1 MTQGKG
7 NVDNEQQQKI
17 ISATTATD
25 TLDDRA
31 RHSSPTI
38 TISDKFLHGLNERE
52 KYIPPS
58 VIWDNESRNKNSLE
72 VSELKLLLPGIQRH
86 KPQKSATGEENH
98 FTVNAVEST
107 SEYSSLDIKGNNNHA
122 TAPNVSVGDSKH
134 SLNKGASNK
143 ILDMLMA
150 HRQALKSTS
159 NPSEIS
165 DSTNNVALSKQLST
179 ENVSQASLIS
189 ATVQTKRGDIR
200 KKLRD
205 LSKKLEIM

>member
-7 NVDNEQQQKI
+7 NVDNEHEQKI

-107 SEYSSLDIKGNNNHA
+107 SEYSSLDIKRNNSHA

-134 SLNKGASNK
+134 SVNRGASSK

-189 ATVQTKRGDIR
+189 ATVQTKRGDTR
-200 KKLRD
+200 KTR
-205 LSKKLEIM
+205 SKKPEII

>member
-7 NVDNEQQQKI
+7 NVDNEHEQKI

-189 ATVQTKRGDIR
+189 ATVQTKRGDTR
-200 KKLRD
+200 KTRI
-205 LSKKLEIM
+205 KKPEII

>member
-189 ATVQTKRGDIR
+189 ATVQTKRGDTR
-200 KKLRD
+200 KTRI
-205 LSKKLEIM
+205 KKPEII

>member
-7 NVDNEQQQKI
+7 NVDNEHEQKK

-25 TLDDRA
+25 KLDDRA

-98 FTVNAVEST
+98 FTVHAVEST

-122 TAPNVSVGDSKH
+122 TAANVSGGYSKDTT
-134 SLNKGASNK
+134 NNGASSK
-143 ILDMLMA
+143 RLDMQMGDG
-150 HRQALKSTS
+150 QALKSTS
-159 NPSEIS
+159 NPSELS
-165 DSTNNVALSKQLST
+165 DSTNDVTLGKQVSA
-179 ENVSQASLIS
+179 ENVNQASLHS

-200 KKLRD
+200 KIRT
-205 LSKKLEIM
+205 KKLEIM

>member
-7 NVDNEQQQKI
+7 NVDNEHEQKI
-17 ISATTATD
+17 VSATTATD
-25 TLDDRA
+25 KLDDRA

-38 TISDKFLHGLNERE
+38 TISDKFLHEVNERE

-58 VIWDNESRNKNSLE
+58 VIWDNESRNISSLE
-72 VSELKLLLPGIQRH
+72 VSKLKLLLPEIKRH
-86 KPQKSATGEENH
+86 GPHKSATGEENH

-107 SEYSSLDIKGNNNHA
+107 SEYSSLDIKGNTNHA

-165 DSTNNVALSKQLST
+165 DSTNNVTLSKQVST

-189 ATVQTKRGDIR
+189 ATVQTKRGDTR
-200 KKLRD
+200 KTR
-205 LSKKLEIM
+205 SKKPEII

>member
-7 NVDNEQQQKI
+7 NVDNEHEQKI

-58 VIWDNESRNKNSLE
+58 VIWDNESRNISSLE
-72 VSELKLLLPGIQRH
+72 VSELKVLLPGIKRH

-98 FTVNAVEST
+98 FTVHAVEST

-134 SLNKGASNK
+134 SVNKGASNK

-200 KKLRD
+200 KTR
-205 LSKKLEIM
+205 SKKPEII

>member
-7 NVDNEQQQKI
+7 NVDNEHEQKI

-134 SLNKGASNK
+134 SVNRGASSK

-189 ATVQTKRGDIR
+189 ATVQTKRGDTR
-200 KKLRD
+200 KTR
-205 LSKKLEIM
+205 SKKPEII

>member
-1 MTQGKG
+1 MTQGMG
-7 NVDNEQQQKI
+7 NVDNEHEQKI
-17 ISATTATD
+17 ISTTTATD
-25 TLDDRA
+25 TLDDRT

-38 TISDKFLHGLNERE
+38 TISYKFLHGLNERE

-58 VIWDNESRNKNSLE
+58 VIWDNESRNVSSLE
-72 VSELKLLLPGIQRH
+72 VSELKVLPPGIKRH
-86 KPQKSATGEENH
+86 GPHKSATGEENH

-134 SLNKGASNK
+134 SVNKGASNK

-165 DSTNNVALSKQLST
+165 DSTNNVTLSKQVST

-189 ATVQTKRGDIR
+189 ATVQTKRGDTR
-200 KKLRD
+200 KTR
-205 LSKKLEIM
+205 SKKPEII